1 MATTRGLDDATMC
14 RCDGIMNHT
23 TRSFIRVYLSA
34 LALAEVDS
42 WSNPKEKA
50 PRGFH
55 VSAPV
60 LAISLVFWV
69 EVLAA
74 RRAVSQAALGSKEIS
89 YPGDPLIF

>member
-1 MATTRGLDDATMC
+1 MLP
-14 RCDGIMNHT
+14 GIPCHPCNPW
-23 TRSFIRVYLSA
+23 SSDSRVSQKRKRR
-34 LALAEVDS
+34 ED
-42 WSNPKEKA
+42 
-50 PRGFH
+50 FH

-60 LAISLVFWV
+60 LTISLVFWV